1 MLNSLYIGKVIY
13 DSDLLNEGDMVPQ
26 NRVKVFIT
34 GITPSVSEDFNHPRG
49 ITNENIMSTKT
60 LDIAGQEFYAY
71 VMMPVMGSGTGATYN
86 ANTDIL
92 TVSDTGN
99 SKDLNACPPA
109 EAYSHVHD
117 GYIGGNS
124 IGTAGVNVTA
134 NAYSPDN
141 RSNSYKGMMALP
153 SVGATVVVSFI
164 NNVRSMPVILGILPS
179 VADVNSI
186 HGVGF
191 REEVFPNYPM
201 AYSNL
206 TSQSEETNP
215 TVPDNETAANTNSST
230 SSQTT
235 TLSGDTNITTTVT
248 TKDGQIIVEPE
259 DTPKKKEYVYIR
271 VGNATVR
278 QSADLTKEQQN
289 QWANTIVRYQA
300 IYEGN
305 VRKLLAKKSF
315 ANEKEREEAI
325 QREIDK
331 GLKRRGITYD

>member
-215 TVPDNETAANTNSST
+215 TISTVSDSDDINRDEDDFPDTDNIPSDFSRDYSDIPPGRTKESIDSYLKYGYPELAAKAAADYRRSKRESAALQQDTIRIIREEVGDAAANRAAGSLD
-230 SSQTT
+230 Q
-235 TLSGDTNITTTVT
+235 
-248 TKDGQIIVEPE
+248 
-259 DTPKKKEYVYIR
+259 
-271 VGNATVR
+271 
-278 QSADLTKEQQN
+278 
-289 QWANTIVRYQA
+289 
-300 IYEGN
+300 
-305 VRKLLAKKSF
+305 F
-315 ANEKEREEAI
+315 HRENNLGKYA
-325 QREIDK
+325 
-331 GLKRRGITYD
+331 L